1 MSWYLTKGWVDQD
14 DGIDEV
20 LIHYTFSPSVPSRPG
35 TGSTSAGS
43 WWTSGG
49 SPRGR
54 TKVLGM
60 PTAIWDGGA
69 WVPEY
74 AFHYAFEVVQHG
86 GRWSTELF
94 TEEIA
99 SRELE
104 FYDEGGY
111 LTNLC
116 VHWSVDSWEAPVYTP
131 MEDPRFPAESEFA
144 SVRYYDYQDKP
155 RFHEAKFHILSE
167 IPGPAPV
174 AWAGSGGRAGRG
186 SCSSTTSG
194 ARGRS
199 TNGASTTSGRTD
211 PRPHAARPGSTRCS
225 VDAASEAAS

>member
-1 MSWYLTKGWVDQD
+1 MSWYLTKGWADED

-20 LIHYTFSPSVPSRPG
+20 LIHYTFSPL
-35 TGSTSAGS
+35 GSEPP
-43 WWTSGG
+43 WDRIHECRQLVDVGG

-54 TKVLGM
+54 KKVLGM

-69 WVPEY
+69 WAPEF

-104 FYDEGGY
+104 FYDEDGY

-155 RFHEAKFHILSE
+155 RFHEAKFHILGE
-167 IPGPAPV
+167 IPAPHRWRGRIWGP
-174 AWAGSGGRAGRG
+174 R
-186 SCSSTTSG
+186 G
-194 ARGRS
+194 ARVLQQYHL
-199 TNGASTTSGRTD
+199 GRTWPEHERGEYYLGPD
-211 PRPHAARPGSTRCS
+211 GPTDACGSS
-225 VDAASEAAS
+225 WVHEL